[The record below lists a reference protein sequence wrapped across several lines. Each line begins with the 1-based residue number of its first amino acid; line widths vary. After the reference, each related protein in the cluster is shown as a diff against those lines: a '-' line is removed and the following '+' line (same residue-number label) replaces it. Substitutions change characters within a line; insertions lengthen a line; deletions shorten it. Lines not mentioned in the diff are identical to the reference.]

1 MNSNDEKN
9 ISETPK
15 PNNESN
21 DMKNSELDDYNPDEK
36 ILKKNKIKNKKMMM
50 NQKEIF
56 LNQILIKEILVNNQG
71 LMNQIIQQKQK

>member
-1 MNSNDEKN
+1 MNSNDDKN

-36 ILKKNKIKNKKMMM
+36 ILKKKKIKIKK
-50 NQKEIF
+50 
-56 LNQILIKEILVNNQG
+56 
-71 LMNQIIQQKQK
+71 

>member
-1 MNSNDEKN
+1 MNSNDDKN

-36 ILKKNKIKNKKMMM
+36 ILKKNKIKNKRMMM

-56 LNQILIKEILVNNQG
+56 LN
-71 LMNQIIQQKQK
+71 